1 VSNPIAMHLIPVS
14 VAAFTALGAVYFG
27 LDLYKNRRRLSAA
40 PKPPVTLWCVD
51 PLPMGPENDAQA
63 LAQAASHIGH
73 AVGEAG
79 AGISGDVGAC
89 VDAIAHTLSGH

>member
-1 VSNPIAMHLIPVS
+1 MAMHLIPVL

-27 LDLYKNRRRLSAA
+27 LDLYKNRRRLTAA

-51 PLPMGPENDAQA
+51 PLPTGTDNDAQA
-63 LAQAASHIGH
+63 LEHVAHQIGH

-79 AGISGDVGAC
+79 AGISADVGAC
-89 VDAIAHTLSGH
+89 VDAIAHTFSGH